1 MSYRYE
7 LGFAMPAGYEIVPV
21 SDPRY
26 ATSANW
32 QYKGATPAQQR
43 VMEQQ
48 YTETLNNAL
57 AAEQATLVSRFYY
70 PSQFA
75 KLAAAGVRAAN
86 KQGFNSR
93 TLGQQFGF
101 VFIDKE
107 YGYSLWF
114 PDKADYDKARSV
126 AGEGFGSR
134 PHGDAN
140 WWIMNTDIGVL
151 QAAGAPFTITTQGRV
166 FSKLLLHEYEL
177 WKELYD
183 GLTVHIQQKY
193 KVDPNQFAD
202 PNISLPNAMP
212 TPATPEAVV
221 ATPAAPPAPAP
232 ELPPITLP
240 YAEAVKTAAAPAAP
254 VTYYSPTSTPFDVPA
269 LAPVAAPAPAASAAP
284 AVLGVG
290 ALLWL
295 LLRK

>member
-1 MSYRYE
+1 MTVGYLYE
-7 LGFAMPAGYEIVPV
+7 LGFTMPAGYEIVPV

-43 VMEQQ
+43 IMEQQ

-57 AAEQATLVSRFYY
+57 AAEQASLPKSSYY

-75 KLAAAGVRAAN
+75 KLQAAGVRAAG
-86 KQGFNSR
+86 KAGYTSR
-93 TLGQQFGF
+93 TLGQQWGYTFKNREFGYNL
-101 VFIDKE
+101 V
-107 YGYSLWF
+107 F
-114 PDKADYDKARSV
+114 PDQADYQKATNA
-126 AGEGFGSR
+126 AGHGFSN

-140 WWIMNTDIGVL
+140 WWIINTDIGVL

-212 TPATPEAVV
+212 APATPEAPTP
-221 ATPAAPPAPAP
+221 TPA
-232 ELPPITLP
+232 TLP
-240 YAEAVKTAAAPAAP
+240 YAEEVKAATSPAAP
-254 VTYYSPTSTPFDVPA
+254 VTYYSPAASPFDVPT
-269 LAPVAAPAPAASAAP
+269 LAPAATAAPATSAAP

-290 ALLWL
+290 ALLFM
-295 LLRK
+295 LLRR